1 MNHPAELKVHQYLS
15 NIRHGDSTLSPEV
28 IEQIVEDIR
37 AALTRQFVDK
47 LDNAFTLRM
56 SNVGRAYCQLWF
68 DKNAPHKAIPHSTNF
83 VMNMM
88 MGDIIEAVFKG
99 LLTQAGVAYS
109 DGSRVTL
116 DLGEHKIHGTPDIVI
131 DGKVDDVKSASPW
144 SFENKFK
151 SFQTLADNDSF
162 GYLAQLAGYAKAMG
176 IEAGGWWVV
185 NKGTGQFKYV
195 PAEGLNVDTCAE
207 HIKAIATELEENV
220 FRRCYE
226 AEEETYYN
234 KPTGNKVL
242 NKECQWCSYR
252 YACWEGLE
260 ERPSLVSRAEN
271 PPTISYV
278 FIKKKENESKDNT

>member
-1 MNHPAELKVHQYLS
+1 
-15 NIRHGDSTLSPEV
+15 V

-47 LDNAFTLRM
+47 LDNTFTLRM

-116 DLGEHKIHGTPDIVI
+116 DLGEYKIHGTPDIVI

-176 IEAGGWWVV
+176 IEAGGWWVI

-195 PAEGLNVDTCAE
+195 PADGLNVDACAE
-207 HIKAIATELEENV
+207 NIKAIAAELEENV